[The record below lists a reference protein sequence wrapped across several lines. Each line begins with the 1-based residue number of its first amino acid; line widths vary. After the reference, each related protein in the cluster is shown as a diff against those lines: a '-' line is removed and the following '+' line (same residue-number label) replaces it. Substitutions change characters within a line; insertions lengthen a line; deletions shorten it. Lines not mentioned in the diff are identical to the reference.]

1 MIVVKLLNEISK
13 AIVELVIR
21 FGLAIKIVCDDIAD
35 DIADAIEMKIVDV
48 VELIRGLNE

>member
-1 MIVVKLLNEISK
+1 MIVFKLLNEISK
-13 AIVELVIR
+13 AIIELVIR
-21 FGLAIKIVCDDIAD
+21 FGLAIKMVCD

>member
-13 AIVELVIR
+13 AIIELVIR
-21 FGLAIKIVCDDIAD
+21 FGLAIKMVCD

>member
-1 MIVVKLLNEISK
+1 MNRQVELKNVIEIAK

-21 FGLAIKIVCDDIAD
+21 FGLAIKMVCD